1 LINQEVAM
9 RISQD
14 DAYRLSME
22 LMWPSLLIALLVA
35 IEVLLVASIF
45 WPSVVRLYD
54 YLSDRVQPI
63 TKAKKDVTSWN

>member
-1 LINQEVAM
+1 
-9 RISQD
+9 
-14 DAYRLSME
+14 ME